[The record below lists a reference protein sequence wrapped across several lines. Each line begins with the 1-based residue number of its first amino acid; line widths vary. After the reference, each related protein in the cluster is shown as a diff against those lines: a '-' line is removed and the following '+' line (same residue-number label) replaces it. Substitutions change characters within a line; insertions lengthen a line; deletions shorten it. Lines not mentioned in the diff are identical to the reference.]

1 MRIRPLTLE
10 DGLYLLFFGLALV
23 LRLFNL
29 GAAPLTDA
37 EANWALQ
44 ALDLARGEQ
53 PHIGPQ
59 AAYVLMTG
67 LSFALFN
74 ATNFLARLLPALAG
88 GLLILLPA
96 LLRPLLGK
104 TNRLR
109 WSGLVLALGL
119 AVDPGLVAL
128 SRTAGSLMPAL
139 AFSALALAL
148 FARRK
153 MVWTGIAAGLALLSG
168 PALLH
173 GMLVMALSWGAYHLV
188 KKRSEA
194 LPQDSSEEIT
204 GRLDP
209 VAASGWR
216 AGGLALAGT
225 LLFAGLLFLRAPQGL
240 GALAATLPEYLLS
253 WVRPSGI
260 PALRLPAALLV
271 YQPLVVLLALLAAGR
286 AWQALRQGEKAA
298 HLAVGLSLWALVGL
312 LMTMLY
318 PARQVADLGWV
329 LLPLWALAA
338 LELPLYFANQE
349 SRPVRLAAAGLAAL
363 LCILAVVIW
372 MNVLSIGRYQANLS
386 LYWIVIGGVAV
397 LGIIS
402 VVMVAAGW
410 SLVSARL
417 GVMWAASVV
426 LGLAMLS
433 ALWGLTHLRPQAA
446 QELWSTPPATGLA
459 DQLVETLMTLSR
471 FNTGHDTEIEIVLLD
486 QSPALRWALRQF
498 PNLNRTDGLAA
509 TDAPPIVI
517 ASQAQ
522 QTPTLAQQYR
532 GQDLIWH
539 IYPGWESVLP
549 PNVAAWLAFRQA
561 PQATQQIILWAR
573 ADVFPGGV
581 EALSSELPPAAP

>member
-1 MRIRPLTLE
+1 MRIRSLSLE
-10 DGLYLLFFGLALV
+10 DGLYLLFFSLALG

-59 AAYVLMTG
+59 AAYVLLTS
-67 LSFALFN
+67 LSFTLFK

-88 GLLILLPA
+88 GLLALLPA

-104 TNRLR
+104 TSHLR
-109 WSGLVLALGL
+109 WSGLALALGL
-119 AVDPGLVAL
+119 AVDPGLVAV

-139 AFSALALAL
+139 AFSALAFAL

-153 MVWTGIAAGLALLSG
+153 MVWAGIAAGLALLSG

-173 GMLVMALSWGAYHLV
+173 GLLIMALGWGAYRLV
-188 KKRSEA
+188 EKRFKPPSQNEA
-194 LPQDSSEEIT
+194 GAITWNLPPLA
-204 GRLDP
+204 R
-209 VAASGWR
+209 SGWR

-225 LLFAGLLFLRAPQGL
+225 LLFAGLLFFRAPQGL

-271 YQPLVVLLALLAAGR
+271 YQPLVVILALMAAWRGWKTLHEGDAAGR
-286 AWQALRQGEKAA
+286 
-298 HLAVGLSLWALVGL
+298 LAIGLSLWALVGL
-312 LMTMLY
+312 VITMLY
-318 PARQVADLGWV
+318 PARQVGDLGWA

-338 LELPLYFANQE
+338 LELPHHLPGRE
-349 SRPVRLAAAGLAAL
+349 GRPVRLAAAGLAAL
-363 LCILAVVIW
+363 LCILAVIIW
-372 MNVLSIGRYQANLS
+372 VNVLSIGRYQVELS
-386 LYWIVIGGVAV
+386 MYWLVMGGVAL
-397 LGIIS
+397 LGMIS

-417 GVMWAASVV
+417 GVMWSASAV
-426 LGLAMLS
+426 LGIAMLS
-433 ALWGLTHLRPQAA
+433 ALWGLAYLRPQSA
-446 QELWSTPPATGLA
+446 QELWNTPPAAGLA
-459 DQLVETLMTLSR
+459 DQLVETLVELSQLT
-471 FNTGHDTEIEIVLLD
+471 TGHDTEIEIALLD
-486 QSPALRWALRQF
+486 DSPALRWALRQF
-498 PNLNRTDGLAA
+498 PNLSRADGLAA

-517 ASQAQ
+517 TSQAQ

-532 GQDLIWH
+532 GQDLVWR

-549 PNVAAWLAFRQA
+549 PNMAAWLAFRQA
-561 PQATQQIILWAR
+561 PQVTQQIILWAR
-573 ADVFPGGV
+573 ADVFPGGLD
-581 EALSSELPPAAP
+581 ALSNEMQPAAP